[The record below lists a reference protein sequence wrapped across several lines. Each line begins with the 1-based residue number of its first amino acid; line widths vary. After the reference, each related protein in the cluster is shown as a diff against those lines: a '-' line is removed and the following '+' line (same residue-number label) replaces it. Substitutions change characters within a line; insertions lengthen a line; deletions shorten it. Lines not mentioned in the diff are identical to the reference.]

1 VFIVHT
7 LEDERQLEWDSWKRP
22 KLEQKRVVFFIIA
35 MSCVGQ
41 SSNTV
46 CVFFF
51 QNCKNVVGLLFLT
64 AVSVLCW
71 FISYP
76 LHKIE
81 LKWIEI
87 EKKILMPLC
96 SWAVHV
102 GTPHLKLHSL
112 LLFFLYYFEG
122 KVSTAI
128 YLIFILLW
136 FFYLIFILLWF
147 FYLMLFNSH
156 LNVDL
161 VVLAFRFCMMFVLF
175 RFTDLFQFKFS
186 VDLMILMSSTL

>member
-1 VFIVHT
+1 MRFLKETKVGTKKSCFFYNCYELCGTIFQHCVF
-7 LEDERQLEWDSWKRP
+7 
-22 KLEQKRVVFFIIA
+22 
-35 MSCVGQ
+35 
-41 SSNTV
+41 
-46 CVFFF
+46 FFF

-71 FISYP
+71 FISYS
-76 LHKIE
+76 LDHFTR
-81 LKWIEI
+81 LNWIEI

-136 FFYLIFILLWF
+136 FFFLILKRANALLLWF

>member
-1 VFIVHT
+1 MNGNWNEILERDQSWNKKELFFYNCYELLWDNLPT
-7 LEDERQLEWDSWKRP
+7 L
-22 KLEQKRVVFFIIA
+22 
-35 MSCVGQ
+35 CVI
-41 SSNTV
+41 
-46 CVFFF
+46 F

-71 FISYP
+71 FISYS
-76 LHKIE
+76 LDHFTR
-81 LKWIEI
+81 LNWIEI